1 MLLSGCNMATQAQVL
16 PPSKD
21 SNLVSVHDWSYLIQ
35 SLTYSTDYEHLEVF
49 HNDLRVIWL
58 KLQYSK
64 DDDITLWYSPFS
76 NSYHHLQTDL
86 LI

>member
-1 MLLSGCNMATQAQVL
+1 MATQAQVL

-21 SNLVSVHDWSYLIQ
+21 SNLVSVHNWSYLTQ

-49 HNDLRVIWL
+49 HNALRVIWL

-64 DDDITLWYSPFS
+64 DDEITLWYSPLS
-76 NSYHHLQTDL
+76 KSYHHLQTDL